1 MRLFALG
8 AVFCFFAS
16 LSVAH
21 AKADPAE
28 LNRIPLIRTDTY
40 DPRQEQGREFSQ
52 FTSSIGISLF
62 GGLYASTAL
71 DLKKEIY
78 EKFSAPEIRAYFPSE
93 KERREIAARIDSQV
107 RSRFLSKGLS
117 NETANAA
124 IRYAASDLAGTI
136 VRRVLQS
143 EGIKDPER
151 RGLWAN
157 RLLIPFHGCMREAR
171 TYKEGMRCM
180 EAFQADAIQNI
191 GLAMSHE
198 MVRQEMGA
206 DYAKTSPDSYRRC
219 LKAGQKGASSR
230 VKACVAASVGEA
242 AFGFGQAKLRG
253 VAEAQVPGRGAAV
266 AARTA
271 PAFKAC
277 LAKASTKKGFTACAD
292 ALTTAGG
299 AEIASEAILANAQVK
314 ETFPNEKAR
323 KPVAEAGRKEFLAC
337 AAAAKAA
344 GKRDESGTLQLEPCA
359 HGVRMEAAR
368 RVALEVLR
376 VNIEQTAGAPVAEV
390 ARMQKEVAASLASC
404 WKSTAPE
411 EKNSDCLK
419 TAVRKLVATLASY
432 KLDQELPARLLTKA
446 PNIKA
451 DLLRTADQCLQ
462 EKLKGN
468 LLEGGDVVGNV
479 KSCGGPL
486 LREAALKI
494 ASFQMGEVIQGKSQ
508 DPELPR
514 RLENKF
520 VQEKFG
526 GCLGPSP
533 DDQTLARCSLDLRR
547 DAGREVAVALFGEQM
562 DKFLES
568 GGGLKAYGLGEDDK
582 KAFLEEL
589 LKGHEQCLKSD
600 VKGTNAQAEAGL
612 DACFKSSIE
621 KLASFLAGLE
631 FRRQVQQH
639 MPDAKNLPKFT
650 DDFLGEFRACLAEKR
665 PAKFPVAD
673 YVTNIDACRLRLTKK
688 YTLEMGR
695 RQLAAAFDENLPDE
709 VEGTPEKKRAFV
721 ESLTTRF
728 EKCLDKVKPED
739 YGGREACAADLKH
752 EATRTLVIAATR
764 AQGKKLL
771 NTGEL
776 PPAAI
781 SALET
786 QYEVCLKKSR
796 DADVCAKNH
805 VQESAKAVAHL
816 KLHHTMADML
826 GDDYRRFLPTL
837 EKLEADYRAC
847 VDVLPI
853 VKISE
858 AYVKAMEACAKDL
871 EDRGV
876 DFSQRYLRDKMVNR
890 RMGEQEKALL
900 LSAAE
905 VVPCLNVLAV
915 PKPFDENFLERFD
928 PEGTFDILAKLAGDY
943 INYDAE
949 KAGDDYEAV
958 LRQLVDDLRA
968 AGPKEARRKL
978 LDALIKRGM
987 VDQLL
992 KSMIRAEIKRA
1003 LAELPA
1009 SDRLPD
1015 QVVQALLNKD
1025 LLDKVMSPE
1034 LMAKFRPFMAER
1046 LLGPVLLE
1054 GKSMKAAPQ
1063 AAAIGTLKSQIADAL
1078 LASKDFG
1085 DLLVASAVQKQI
1097 DNKAE
1102 WAVTKWLATKF
1113 MGYRSLYWKDVRE
1126 TEKGRKAEEF
1136 VRSQV
1141 VRPQFTGESV
1151 SAEEKARR
1159 LAEAN
1164 RLVEEALK

>member
-1 MRLFALG
+1 MRLLALSIL
-8 AVFCFFAS
+8 FCIFAS
-16 LSVAH
+16 LSVAP
-21 AKADPAE
+21 AKANPAE
-28 LNRIPLIRTDTY
+28 LNRISLIRTDAY
-40 DPRQEQGREFSQ
+40 DPRREQGREFSA
-52 FTSSIGISLF
+52 FTSSIGLSLF

-71 DLKKEIY
+71 DIKKEVY
-78 EKFSAPEIRAYFPSE
+78 DKLSTRDMRAYFPKE
-93 KERREIAARIDSQV
+93 AERRQLAARIDGQV
-107 RSRFLSKGLS
+107 RSRFLSRGLS
-117 NETANAA
+117 NEIVNAA
-124 IRYAASDLAGTI
+124 IRYAVSDMAGTL
-136 VRRVLQS
+136 VRRVMQN
-143 EGIKDPER
+143 EGIKDSKR
-151 RGLWAN
+151 RELWAN
-157 RLLIPFHGCMREAR
+157 RLLIPFHACMKEAR
-171 TYKEGMRCM
+171 IYKEGMRCM
-180 EAFQADAIQNI
+180 EAFQADAVQNV
-191 GLAMSHE
+191 GLAVSHE

-206 DYAKTSPDSYRRC
+206 AYAKSSPDVYRRC
-219 LKAGQKGASSR
+219 IKPGQKGGDQR
-230 VKACVAASVGEA
+230 VKACVAMSVGQA
-242 AFGFGQAKLRG
+242 AVGYGQAKLKA
-253 VAEAQVPGRGAAV
+253 VAEAQIPGRGDTIV
-266 AARTA
+266 ARTA

-277 LAKASTKKGFTACAD
+277 LSKATTKTNFNACAD
-292 ALTTAGG
+292 SLTTSGG
-299 AEIASEAILANAQVK
+299 AEIAFEAILANAQVK
-314 ETFPNEKAR
+314 ENFPTEKAR
-323 KPVAEAGRKEFLAC
+323 KPVAEAGRKEFVSC
-337 AAAAKAA
+337 ANAAKKA
-344 GKRDESGTLQLEPCA
+344 GRRDASGALDLEPCA
-359 HGVRMEAAR
+359 HAVRMEAAR

-376 VNIEQTAGAPVAEV
+376 VNIEQTAGAPAAEV
-390 ARMQKEVAASLASC
+390 ARMQKEVAASLGAC

-411 EKNSDCLK
+411 DKNSDCLK
-419 TAVRKLVATLASY
+419 DSVRKLVSTLASY
-432 KLDQELPARLLTKA
+432 KLDQELPARLLVKA

-451 DLLRTADQCLQ
+451 DLLRTADGCLQ

-468 LLEGGDVVGNV
+468 LLEGGDVAGNV
-479 KSCGGPL
+479 KSCAGPL

-514 RLENKF
+514 RLEKKF

-533 DDQTLARCSLDLRR
+533 SDEALARCSLDLRR

-568 GGGLKAYGLGEDDK
+568 GGGLKAYGQTEDDK
-582 KAFLEEL
+582 KRFLEAL
-589 LKGHEQCLKSD
+589 FKNH

-612 DACFKSSIE
+612 DACFKTSIE
-621 KLASFLAGLE
+621 RLATHLAGLE
-631 FRRQVQQH
+631 FARQVKQH

-650 DDFLGEFRACLAEKR
+650 GDFLAEFGACLAEKG
-665 PAKFPVAD
+665 PARFPVAD

-721 ESLTTRF
+721 ESLTGQF
-728 EKCLDKVKPED
+728 EKCLNKVKAED
-739 YGGREACAADLKH
+739 YEGRDACAANLRR

-781 SALET
+781 SALEN
-786 QYEVCLKKSR
+786 QYEACIAKSH
-796 DADVCAKNH
+796 DADACAKTQ

-826 GDDYRRFLPTL
+826 GDDYRRFQPTL

-847 VDVLPI
+847 VDVLPV
-853 VKISE
+853 VKLSE
-858 AYVKAMEACAKDL
+858 AYVKGMEGCAKDL

-890 RMGEQEKALL
+890 RMSDQEKALA

-915 PKPFDENFLERFD
+915 PKPFDENFMERFD

-949 KAGDDYEAV
+949 QAGDDYEAV
-958 LRQLVDDLRA
+958 LRQLVEDLRA
-968 AGPKEARRKL
+968 AGPKEARKKL
-978 LDALIKRGM
+978 LDALIQRGM

-1003 LAELPA
+1003 LAELPP

-1015 QVVQALLNKD
+1015 SVVEALLNKD
-1025 LLDKVMSPE
+1025 LLNKVMGPE
-1034 LMAKFRPFMAER
+1034 LMARFRPFMAER
-1046 LLGPVLLE
+1046 ILGPVLIE
-1054 GKSMKAAPQ
+1054 GKSMKAPAQ

-1085 DLLVASAVQKQI
+1085 DLLVSSAVQKQI
-1097 DNKAE
+1097 DNKAQ

-1113 MGYRSLYWKDVRE
+1113 MGYRSLYWKDVRDS
-1126 TEKGRKAEEF
+1126 EKGRRAEEF

-1141 VRPQFTGESV
+1141 VRPQFSGESI